1 MPYQLAVLDFDGVIL
16 NSEPY
21 HFYIRESLLAEYCAG
36 AQYDPVDCVGKSVPE
51 FYAEMLRRSGADSDI
66 TERAKQLA
74 EMHFE
79 RVFESIRDN
88 HVAANPGVA
97 DFLRQV
103 REAGLKTAV
112 ASSSSG
118 AYVGKCLDYLG
129 LCTAFDW
136 VCCGERVKKA
146 KPAPDVYELALSLA
160 SCLPRDAFAVED
172 SRSGAAAAA
181 KAGIICFGYSQKP
194 DAANVPGTFATVH
207 SFGELLGIL
216 QICNTEAEHGK
227 KQ

>member
-136 VCCGERVKKA
+136 VCCGESVKKA

-172 SRSGAAAAA
+172 SRSGAASAA

-216 QICNTEAEHGK
+216 QICKTEAEHGK